1 MMVVMMVVVVVM
13 VMMPV
18 AWDHDHWSPIHMVM
32 VVVVSLRHLHS
43 GLCRWSRGLV
53 VNLFQQGNGVRD
65 RLKQVG
71 IAAHVQDA

>member
-1 MMVVMMVVVVVM
+1 MMVVMMVVVVM

-18 AWDHDHWSPIHMVM
+18 AWDHDHWSPIRMVM

-71 IAAHVQDA
+71 IAGHVQDA

>member
-1 MMVVMMVVVVVM
+1 MMVVM
-13 VMMPV
+13 
-18 AWDHDHWSPIHMVM
+18 M